1 MAFLIFHKS
10 TYTMQVFSTQNTEGD
25 VNQAAEYLYDTYISK

>member
-10 TYTMQVFSTQNTEGD
+10 TYTMQVFSTQNTEAG
-25 VNQAAEYLYDTYISK
+25 VNQAAGYLHDTYIPK